1 MTAAKKGVK
10 VLKKKTAVKGGSTKI
25 HLPGKSGLAPIKND
39 TAEPTDKVAIAVRS
53 EFGAHAAHRNK
64 GQPRPKSP
72 DRNMSL
78 SRRLSRKILKGSP
91 LKSPIVASKLDFSD
105 TTQAKPAVNPS
116 S

>member
-10 VLKKKTAVKGGSTKI
+10 VLKKKTAVKGGSAKI
-25 HLPGKSGLAPIKND
+25 HLPGKSGLAIKND

-105 TTQAKPAVNPS
+105 TTQAKSAVNPS